1 MLKMMVD
8 DEKRYVLSGIP
19 RRSYTSLRHQEFVRK
34 LDRGED
40 RMPGLGTP
48 KLVLSLENCSSV
60 FGDLPLRM
68 YLVRLNSTRR
78 EI

>member
-1 MLKMMVD
+1 MVD
-8 DEKRYVLSGIP
+8 DEKRDFLRGIL

-40 RMPGLGTP
+40 RMPGLGSP
-48 KLVLSLENCSSV
+48 ELALRLENCSSV
-60 FGDLPLRM
+60 FGDLPLRL
-68 YLVRLNSTRR
+68 YLVIMNSIRR

>member
-1 MLKMMVD
+1 MVD
-8 DEKRYVLSGIP
+8 DEKRDFLRGIP

-40 RMPGLGTP
+40 RMPGLGGP
-48 KLVLSLENCSSV
+48 ELALRLENCSSV
-60 FGDLPLRM
+60 FGDLTP
-68 YLVRLNSTRR
+68 STVFGDNEFDRR